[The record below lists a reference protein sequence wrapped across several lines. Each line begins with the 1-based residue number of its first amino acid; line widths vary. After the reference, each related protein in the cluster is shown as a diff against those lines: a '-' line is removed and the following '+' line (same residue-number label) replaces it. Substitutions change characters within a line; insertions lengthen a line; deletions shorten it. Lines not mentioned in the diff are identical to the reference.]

1 MSLNLVDK
9 LINHYIS
16 RTVLIPKLE
25 RYLDI
30 RNVGTRKNMGTSY
43 GLKLLKKYL
52 NLNKKYSEFYVL
64 KLDISKYFYT
74 IDYDKLKS
82 MLKDKLDNDEYNI
95 VSKIIDSND

>member
-1 MSLNLVDK
+1 MSLNLVYK

-43 GLKLLKKYL
+43 GLKLLKKHL
-52 NLNKKYSEFYVL
+52 NLNKKYGEFYVL

-95 VSKIIDSND
+95 VSKIIDSTD